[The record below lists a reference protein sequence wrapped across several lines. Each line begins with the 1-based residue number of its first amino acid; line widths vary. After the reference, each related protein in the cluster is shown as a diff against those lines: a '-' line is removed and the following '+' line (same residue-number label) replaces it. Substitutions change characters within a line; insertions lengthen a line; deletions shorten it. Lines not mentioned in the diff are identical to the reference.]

1 MSLFSGTRVTDRDIE
16 TGIQKRVR
24 AIVLQLW
31 TGRIDPTD
39 ANRQLVDLLVRAVN
53 AMTRVQAREG
63 VKR

>member
-1 MSLFSGTRVTDRDIE
+1 VSLFSGTRVTDRDIE